1 MIADVVGKSALVVGG
16 SRGIGNAIARRFA
29 QGGAIVGVTGRD
41 EAAARAAADAI
52 GGGAIGYAL
61 DVRDRSAIET
71 VVKRF
76 DSDRGGADALV
87 YSAGISP
94 AFTSAEKLDAA
105 AWDAIIDVNLT
116 GAFLTAQAF
125 ARCSLARSRPSSIV
139 FIGSTAGL
147 VGAGRLAAYSASKA
161 ALTGLAK
168 SLAWDWARKGI
179 RVNVVNPDAIIRGSK
194 LWHSSWRKERA
205 AANKIN
211 EDQIE
216 EHYRQRSMLKRNVFP
231 EDVAEAVYFFASDVS
246 AKSTGNIL
254 NVDAGNV
261 QSFPR

>member
-179 RVNVVNPDAIIRGSK
+179 RVNVLAPGWVESDMTAGMRKSESLSK
-194 LWHSSWRKERA
+194 W
-205 AANKIN
+205 
-211 EDQIE
+211 IE
-216 EHYRQRSMLKRNVFP
+216 SRTPQGRMATTEEIADLAVFL
-231 EDVAEAVYFFASDVS
+231 ASDS
-246 AKSTGNIL
+246 ASFATGAVFTL
-254 NVDAGNV
+254 DGGWTAG
-261 QSFPR
+261 

>member
-1 MIADVVGKSALVVGG
+1 MIADVRGKSALVVGG
-16 SRGIGNAIARRFA
+16 TRGIGNAIARRFA

-61 DVRDRSAIET
+61 DVRDRGAIEA

-76 DSDRGGADALV
+76 DADRDGADALV

-105 AWDAIIDVNLT
+105 EWDAILEVNLT

-125 ARCSLARSRPSSIV
+125 ARCSLARSRASSIV

-147 VGAGRLAAYSASKA
+147 VGAGRLSAYSASKA

-179 RVNVVNPDAIIRGSK
+179 RVNVLAPGWVESDMTAGMRKSESLSK
-194 LWHSSWRKERA
+194 W
-205 AANKIN
+205 
-211 EDQIE
+211 IE
-216 EHYRQRSMLKRNVFP
+216 SRTPQGRMATTEEIADLAVFL
-231 EDVAEAVYFFASDVS
+231 ASDS
-246 AKSTGNIL
+246 ASFATGAVFTL
-254 NVDAGNV
+254 DGGWTAG
-261 QSFPR
+261 